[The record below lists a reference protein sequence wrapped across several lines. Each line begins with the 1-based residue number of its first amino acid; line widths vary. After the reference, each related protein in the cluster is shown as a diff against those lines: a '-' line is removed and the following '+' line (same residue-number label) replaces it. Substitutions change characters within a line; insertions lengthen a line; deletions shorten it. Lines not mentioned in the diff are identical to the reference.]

1 MLSSPFYVLR
11 GAFFLWAH
19 RQLWK
24 YAAAPLVIT
33 TLVMGV
39 GYYVLY
45 HVFSDLLSRFLG
57 PGTEWYWQVVYYV
70 LLVVAGALV
79 LVMFFFLF
87 TVVAT
92 TIAEPF
98 NELIS
103 EKTEQL
109 ITGRFADTPFSV
121 LQLLKESGRGLVH
134 ALRIL
139 SFYVGALLVSLLFLL
154 VPGIGAVLFW
164 LVTIF
169 LSAYMLSYQYL
180 SYPMTR
186 RKFTFRQKQALIR
199 SKLFST
205 MGFGLG
211 SLAVAS
217 VPIIN
222 VLLVP
227 AAVTGGTLLFLDLQ
241 AKGSDSTM
249 RAEDQ

>member
-1 MLSSPFYVLR
+1 
-11 GAFFLWAH
+11 
-19 RQLWK
+19 
-24 YAAAPLVIT
+24 
-33 TLVMGV
+33 MGV

-45 HVFSDLLSRFLG
+45 HVFSDLLNRFLG
-57 PGTEWYWQVVYYV
+57 PELYWQVVYYI

-79 LVMFFFLF
+79 LVVFFFLF
-87 TVVAT
+87 TMVAT

-109 ITGRFADTPFSV
+109 VTGQFEDNPFSV

-139 SFYVGALLVSLLFLL
+139 ALYVGMLVVSLLFLL
-154 VPGIGAVLFW
+154 VPGIGAILFW
-164 LVTIF
+164 LVTVL

-180 SYPMTR
+180 GYPMAR
-186 RKFTFRQKQALIR
+186 RNFTFRQKQGFIR
-199 SKLFST
+199 SRVFST
-205 MGFGLG
+205 IGFGLG

-217 VPIIN
+217 APIIN
-222 VLLVP
+222 VLLLP

-241 AKGSDSTM
+241 TKGNNSTM
-249 RAEDQ
+249 KTENR